1 MVSDIDLMMDEID
14 WYDRRTF
21 KTWNYVLPI
30 KEVKRMVIDA
40 IAVLLG
46 EYGIYRKKAAIL
58 LLKMLLR
65 DDFFKFLFEN
75 VVVVPFDRNDSRVR
89 TWTKEVLKKGECEQC
104 GSKEQLEAHH
114 IIKWADYPPGR
125 IDVKNGMCLCHEC
138 HTNEHMEDRSY
149 FMMKAK
155 CRKKM

>member
-1 MVSDIDLMMDEID
+1 MMDAID
-14 WYDRRTF
+14 WYDRRSF

-46 EYGIYRKKAAIL
+46 DYGIYRKKAAIL

-89 TWTKEVLKKGECEQC
+89 KWTKEVLKKGECELC
-104 GSKEQLEAHH
+104 GARERLEAHH

-138 HTNEHMEDRSY
+138 HTNEHREDRSY

-155 CRKKM
+155 SCKKR